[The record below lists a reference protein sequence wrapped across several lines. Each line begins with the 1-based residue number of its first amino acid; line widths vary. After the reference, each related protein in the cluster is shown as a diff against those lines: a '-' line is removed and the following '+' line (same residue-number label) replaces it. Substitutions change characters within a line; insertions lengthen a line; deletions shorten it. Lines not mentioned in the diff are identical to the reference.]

1 MVLWKN
7 SLAIFSEFTKRREGS
22 RRINL
27 PNLVGQKQKEC
38 ELNVSV
44 GGRDLTFS
52 SCYYVWRFCGI
63 LLEKKV
69 QLPDTLVGI
78 HWMDVLTQQHLWL
91 GLQILHLFWIFKVSY
106 LCVGD
111 SNSRHRFGDPEIS
124 DYHRCIS
131 DSLPGLNSTIAFRQ
145 ANSVGST
152 VRALKRLKTSSKIC
166 RSAVRRLILACCG
179 VERSGRDK
187 RGQLSMGRDHWMA
200 HRRNI
205 SLQASSRRITWG
217 FHRNEHLIS
226 LTHYP
231 YMLKKHFKMQIHKE
245 KISVYRPHLVTK
257 WQVSKHRQ
265 IFCPLDWHEEESC
278 RCLIHILWTAGG
290 IRGQTA
296 VEGSEV
302 PLWICCHI
310 NIFLHCVAEKET

>member
-1 MVLWKN
+1 M
-7 SLAIFSEFTKRREGS
+7 
-22 RRINL
+22 
-27 PNLVGQKQKEC
+27 
-38 ELNVSV
+38 
-44 GGRDLTFS
+44 FS

-63 LLEKKV
+63 LLGKKV
-69 QLPDTLVGI
+69 QVPGTLVGI

-91 GLQILHLFWIFKVSY
+91 VLQTLHLFWIFKVAY

-217 FHRNEHLIS
+217 FHRNVEHLIS

-231 YMLKKHFKMQIHKE
+231 YI
-245 KISVYRPHLVTK
+245 
-257 WQVSKHRQ
+257 
-265 IFCPLDWHEEESC
+265 
-278 RCLIHILWTAGG
+278 
-290 IRGQTA
+290 
-296 VEGSEV
+296 
-302 PLWICCHI
+302 
-310 NIFLHCVAEKET
+310 